1 MKIFQSFVKEDAT
14 TSRQYGGTGLGLT
27 ISNQLLGLMKS
38 DLYVKSQYGE
48 GSDFYFSVIFEKTNP
63 TKIKTMQSLLEVEVQ
78 KEINCNFLK
87 VLIVEDNSVN
97 RFLAVTLIKRII
109 PNAVIEEAQNGEEAM
124 VFINDALFD
133 LILMDIQMPIMNG
146 FETATEIR
154 KLEQYKKVPIIALTA
169 GILNGEREKCLEFGM
184 SDYLSK
190 PILSKDLQQMI
201 QKWVSIKD

>member
-1 MKIFQSFVKEDAT
+1 
-14 TSRQYGGTGLGLT
+14 
-27 ISNQLLGLMKS
+27 
-38 DLYVKSQYGE
+38 
-48 GSDFYFSVIFEKTNP
+48 
-63 TKIKTMQSLLEVEVQ
+63 
-78 KEINCNFLK
+78 
-87 VLIVEDNSVN
+87 
-97 RFLAVTLIKRII
+97 
-109 PNAVIEEAQNGEEAM
+109 
-124 VFINDALFD
+124 
-133 LILMDIQMPIMNG
+133 MPIMNG